1 MVSNT
6 AIITSSGRAYY
17 KLSTEL
23 KKRKIEFLS
32 LTPDEAIPMSVRVIV
47 TTDPDKNKIDHPRV
61 FVYDANE
68 DAAPVIERVIQAIRG
83 KDRYEKLVLG
93 VDPGKRFGLAIM
105 GDCSVVR
112 TTLLSST
119 EEAAKAIVEAVNRID
134 AVEKIVKIGNG
145 APASQSR
152 LIELLDGDLPL
163 NVVIESVEERGTTR
177 HATNLPFEKKR
188 VRDVNSA
195 IQISLRE
202 GHRLN
207 RRRKNA

>member
-68 DAAPVIERVIQAIRG
+68 DAAPVIESVIQAIRG